1 MPEELT
7 MKKDVAASAAGA
19 DKNEIVVYQPEG
31 GEFHIEVRVE
41 NESVWLNRQQMAIL
55 FGKDVKTIGK
65 HIANALKEELKDIPT
80 VANFATVQNEGGR
93 DVRRNVEHYNLDVI
107 ISVGYSINHRMLAM
121 GGTEISLFKQNV
133 DMRLTA
139 VEQRVDFFVN
149 TAHNVQ
155 NQKIEQLSH
164 DVQKVKIFTPML
176 KFFHQSQGFRGK
188 SRLFLQSGR
197 CGVSPLE
204 GVAKNAARRL
214 QRGGA
219 FPPHQKYNTRYTIAQ
234 TYINVG
240 YKKTP
245 VT

>member
-1 MPEELT
+1 
-7 MKKDVAASAAGA
+7 
-19 DKNEIVVYQPEG
+19 
-31 GEFHIEVRVE
+31 
-41 NESVWLNRQQMAIL
+41 MAIL
-55 FGKDVKTIGK
+55 FGRDVKTIGK

-149 TAHNVQ
+149 TAHYVQ

-176 KFFHQSQGFRGK
+176 KFFHQPQGFRGK

-214 QRGGA
+214 QRGGG
-219 FPPHQKYNTRYTIAQ
+219 PPHQKYNTRYTIAQ
-234 TYINVG
+234 TYINVR

-245 VT
+245 ET